1 MASEARE
8 RSRSPHRAVEEERE
22 ERRAAATEVEESRLA
37 LPNAA
42 AQPAQA
48 TASTGM
54 PPVYYSVNF
63 STWQL
68 VANGRNKYGNL
79 NWNIRSSIYNGTIF
93 NFHALSTER
102 GDSDAWSTQPWEV
115 KAETQDGGPD
125 NKIKLQLE
133 VNERQADWVRGF
145 EDWLV
150 DAIEKQSVDVLNVK
164 QPVKKEMLLSQ
175 HFKSILTPATE
186 TRPARVKMAFFVSNR
201 EKLGVMHYFRLRPDG
216 ETWNTEPE
224 TLKGWNQIQ
233 PAIEGHNL
241 RGAKVRAIV
250 VRTWALS
257 VIRKEIYPSFEIV
270 EMYVKE
276 PKPFRA
282 YGGGLTSE
290 QRSAMLDIE

>member
-1 MASEARE
+1 MATEARE
-8 RSRSPHRAVEEERE
+8 RSRSPHREVEEEEERE
-22 ERRAAATEVEESRLA
+22 ERLVATHAPR
-37 LPNAA
+37 
-42 AQPAQA
+42 PAQA
-48 TASTGM
+48 AASSGV
-54 PPVYYSVNF
+54 PPVYYGVNF

-79 NWNIRSSIYNGTIF
+79 NWNIRSSIYNGTVF
-93 NFHALSTER
+93 NFHALSTEQ

-115 KAETQDGGPD
+115 KAETQDGAPD
-125 NKIKLQLE
+125 NRIKLQLE
-133 VNERQADWVRGF
+133 VNERQANWVRNF
-145 EDWLV
+145 EDWLL
-150 DAIEKQSVDVLNVK
+150 DAIEKQSCDVLNVK

-175 HFKSILTPATE
+175 HFKSIVTPATE
-186 TRPARVKMAFFVSNR
+186 TRPARVKFVFFVSNR

-216 ETWNTEPE
+216 ETWNKEPE

-257 VIRKEIYPSFEIV
+257 VIRKEIYPSFEIL

-282 YGGGLTSE
+282 YGGGLTEE